1 MEKYHRKIRMASE
14 YLLSLI
20 NDVLDMRKI
29 DHNDMKLFE
38 ESVNLRAIIENCRD
52 ILEAKAAEQEIE
64 LDITGLESF
73 QPPQV
78 LASEVHLRQVFMNI
92 VSNAIKYNRYG
103 GKIFILAK
111 VLEQTEETV
120 TCRFSVTDTGIGM
133 SEEFQKQMFDPFT
146 QEHGENRS
154 EFKGTGLGLSIV
166 KRIVEQM
173 GGKIRVESEKDI
185 GTKFSWELTFDIDK
199 DFNETKTVPVKEVN
213 LKGIRVLA
221 AEDNSLNSEI
231 LEFILADMG
240 IKADFV
246 ENGELAVEAF
256 EKSRPGEYSLIL
268 MDIIKSTAAGMDAHI
283 TKPVNESKLKE
294 CMVRL
299 LASR

>member
-1 MEKYHRKIRMASE
+1 MASE
-14 YLLSLI
+14 YMLSLI

-29 DHNDMKLFE
+29 DHNDIKLFE

-133 SEEFQKQMFDPFT
+133 SEEFQKQMFDLFT

>member
-1 MEKYHRKIRMASE
+1 MASE

-29 DHNDMKLFE
+29 NHNDMKLFE

-154 EFKGTGLGLSIV
+154 EFKGTELGLSIV

-199 DFNETKTVPVKEVN
+199 DFNETKTVPVKEGN

>member
-1 MEKYHRKIRMASE
+1 MASE

-29 DHNDMKLFE
+29 NHNDMKLFE

-52 ILEAKAAEQEIE
+52 ILEAKATEQEIE

-154 EFKGTGLGLSIV
+154 EFKETGLGLSIV

>member
-1 MEKYHRKIRMASE
+1 MASE

-52 ILEAKAAEQEIE
+52 ILEAKAAEQDIE
-64 LDITGLESF
+64 LDITGLDSF

>member
-1 MEKYHRKIRMASE
+1 M
-14 YLLSLI
+14 
-20 NDVLDMRKI
+20 
-29 DHNDMKLFE
+29 
-38 ESVNLRAIIENCRD
+38 
-52 ILEAKAAEQEIE
+52 
-64 LDITGLESF
+64 
-73 QPPQV
+73 
-78 LASEVHLRQVFMNI
+78 RQVFMNI

-111 VLEQTEETV
+111 VLEQT
-120 TCRFSVTDTGIGM
+120 
-133 SEEFQKQMFDPFT
+133 
-146 QEHGENRS
+146 
-154 EFKGTGLGLSIV
+154 
-166 KRIVEQM
+166 

-283 TKPVNESKLKE
+283 TKPVNENKLKE

>member
-1 MEKYHRKIRMASE
+1 MSSE

>member
-1 MEKYHRKIRMASE
+1 MASE

-199 DFNETKTVPVKEVN
+199 DFNETKTAPVKEVN

>member
-1 MEKYHRKIRMASE
+1 MASE

-52 ILEAKAAEQEIE
+52 IMEAKAAEQEIE

-199 DFNETKTVPVKEVN
+199 DFNETKKEVN

>member
-1 MEKYHRKIRMASE
+1 MASE

-133 SEEFQKQMFDPFT
+133 SEEFQKQMFDLFT

>member
-1 MEKYHRKIRMASE
+1 MASE

-146 QEHGENRS
+146 QEHGENHS

>member
-1 MEKYHRKIRMASE
+1 MASE
-14 YLLSLI
+14 YMLSLI

-29 DHNDMKLFE
+29 DHNDIKLFE

-133 SEEFQKQMFDPFT
+133 SEEFQKQMFDLFT

-154 EFKGTGLGLSIV
+154 EFKGTELGLSIV

-199 DFNETKTVPVKEVN
+199 DFNETKTVPVKEGN

>member
-1 MEKYHRKIRMASE
+1 MASE

-38 ESVNLRAIIENCRD
+38 ESVNLRTIIENCRD
-52 ILEAKAAEQEIE
+52 IMEAKAAEQEIE

>member
-1 MEKYHRKIRMASE
+1 MASE

-221 AEDNSLNSEI
+221 AEDNRLNSEI

>member
-1 MEKYHRKIRMASE
+1 MASE

-268 MDIIKSTAAGMDAHI
+268 MDIIKSTTAGMDAHI

>member
-1 MEKYHRKIRMASE
+1 MASE

-20 NDVLDMRKI
+20 NDVLDMRRI

-52 ILEAKAAEQEIE
+52 IMEAKAAEQEIE

-111 VLEQTEETV
+111 VLEQT
-120 TCRFSVTDTGIGM
+120 
-133 SEEFQKQMFDPFT
+133 
-146 QEHGENRS
+146 
-154 EFKGTGLGLSIV
+154 
-166 KRIVEQM
+166 

-246 ENGELAVEAF
+246 ENGDLAVEAF
-256 EKSRPGEYSLIL
+256 EKARPGEYSLIL

-283 TKPVNESKLKE
+283 TKPVNENKLKE

>member
-1 MEKYHRKIRMASE
+1 MASE

-283 TKPVNESKLKE
+283 TKPVNESK
-294 CMVRL
+294 
-299 LASR
+299 

>member
-1 MEKYHRKIRMASE
+1 MASE

-256 EKSRPGEYSLIL
+256 EKSRPGEYSLIF

>member
-1 MEKYHRKIRMASE
+1 MASE

-213 LKGIRVLA
+213 LKGIRVLS

>member
-1 MEKYHRKIRMASE
+1 MASE

-78 LASEVHLRQVFMNI
+78 LASEVHLWQVFMNI

>member
-1 MEKYHRKIRMASE
+1 MASE

-52 ILEAKAAEQEIE
+52 IMEAKAAEQEIE

-103 GKIFILAK
+103 GKIFILSK

-199 DFNETKTVPVKEVN
+199 DFNETKKEVN

-268 MDIIKSTAAGMDAHI
+268 MDIIKATAAGMDAHI

-299 LASR
+299 LAGR

>member
-1 MEKYHRKIRMASE
+1 MASD

>member
-1 MEKYHRKIRMASE
+1 MASE
-14 YLLSLI
+14 YMLSLI

-29 DHNDMKLFE
+29 DHNDIKLFE

-133 SEEFQKQMFDPFT
+133 SEEFQKQMFDLFA

>member
-1 MEKYHRKIRMASE
+1 MASE

-199 DFNETKTVPVKEVN
+199 DFNETKTVPFKEVN
-213 LKGIRVLA
+213 LKGIRVLE

-283 TKPVNESKLKE
+283 TKSVNESKLKE

>member
-1 MEKYHRKIRMASE
+1 MASE

-29 DHNDMKLFE
+29 EHNDMKLFE

>member
-1 MEKYHRKIRMASE
+1 MASE

-268 MDIIKSTAAGMDAHI
+268 MDIIKSTAAGMEAHI

>member
-1 MEKYHRKIRMASE
+1 MASE

-73 QPPQV
+73 QPPQL

>member
-1 MEKYHRKIRMASE
+1 MASE

-38 ESVNLRAIIENCRD
+38 ESVNLRTIIENCRD
-52 ILEAKAAEQEIE
+52 IMEAKAAEQEIE

-299 LASR
+299 LASK

>member
-1 MEKYHRKIRMASE
+1 
-14 YLLSLI
+14 
-20 NDVLDMRKI
+20 MRKI
-29 DHNDMKLFE
+29 DHNDIKLFE

-133 SEEFQKQMFDPFT
+133 SEEFQKQMFDLFT

>member
-1 MEKYHRKIRMASE
+1 MASE

-52 ILEAKAAEQEIE
+52 ILEAKVAEQEIE

>member
-1 MEKYHRKIRMASE
+1 MASE
-14 YLLSLI
+14 YMLSLI

-29 DHNDMKLFE
+29 DHNDIKLFE

>member
-1 MEKYHRKIRMASE
+1 MASE

-29 DHNDMKLFE
+29 NHNDMKLFE

-185 GTKFSWELTFDIDK
+185 GTKFSWGLTFDIDK

>member
-1 MEKYHRKIRMASE
+1 MASE

-20 NDVLDMRKI
+20 NDVLDMRRI

-52 ILEAKAAEQEIE
+52 IMEAKAAEQEIE

-111 VLEQTEETV
+111 VLEQT
-120 TCRFSVTDTGIGM
+120 
-133 SEEFQKQMFDPFT
+133 
-146 QEHGENRS
+146 
-154 EFKGTGLGLSIV
+154 
-166 KRIVEQM
+166 

-199 DFNETKTVPVKEVN
+199 DFNETKKFR
-213 LKGIRVLA
+213 LKR
-221 AEDNSLNSEI
+221 
-231 LEFILADMG
+231 
-240 IKADFV
+240 
-246 ENGELAVEAF
+246 
-256 EKSRPGEYSLIL
+256 
-268 MDIIKSTAAGMDAHI
+268 
-283 TKPVNESKLKE
+283 
-294 CMVRL
+294 
-299 LASR
+299 

>member
-1 MEKYHRKIRMASE
+1 MASE

-299 LASR
+299 LASK

>member
-1 MEKYHRKIRMASE
+1 MASE

-73 QPPQV
+73 QPPQL

-256 EKSRPGEYSLIL
+256 EKSRPVEYSLIL

>member
-1 MEKYHRKIRMASE
+1 MASE

-133 SEEFQKQMFDPFT
+133 SEEFQKQMFDPCT

-154 EFKGTGLGLSIV
+154 GFKGAGRGLSIV

>member
-1 MEKYHRKIRMASE
+1 MASE

-20 NDVLDMRKI
+20 NDVLDMR
-29 DHNDMKLFE
+29 
-38 ESVNLRAIIENCRD
+38 
-52 ILEAKAAEQEIE
+52 
-64 LDITGLESF
+64 
-73 QPPQV
+73 
-78 LASEVHLRQVFMNI
+78 
-92 VSNAIKYNRYG
+92 
-103 GKIFILAK
+103 KIFILAK

-120 TCRFSVTDTGIGM
+120 TCRFLVTDTGIGM

>member
-1 MEKYHRKIRMASE
+1 MASE

-38 ESVNLRAIIENCRD
+38 ESVNLRTIIENCRD
-52 ILEAKAAEQEIE
+52 IMEAKAAEQEIE

-173 GGKIRVESEKDI
+173 GGKIHVESEKDI